1 MSAWS
6 ENEFFDSLQSLS
18 DSSKAVYRRDLGAFI
33 AWATKMEIAT
43 PGAASRLV
51 IRRYLGA
58 LAEKGYARRTMAR
71 KLSSVRRYFR
81 WAHRTGRCDA
91 DPTAG
96 LQAPKLDGRLP
107 RVLHGAELGT
117 LLDGSRPTLDDDER
131 VRRLRDDAIVEVL
144 YGSGLRVSEL
154 CGLTLPD
161 LDLAR
166 ERITVWGKGA
176 KQRIV
181 PLTEPAVA
189 AFGTYLDQAHGA
201 FANLDVATKTETGRV
216 RGPEGDA
223 EESAAT
229 DRQPTMAAIDG
240 PVFFNLVGRPLR
252 PRDVRRILDRRAESP
267 TNPHALRH
275 TFATHLLDGGA
286 DLRSVQELLGHEGL
300 ATTQIYTHV
309 SRERLR
315 SVLSSAHPRG

>member
-1 MSAWS
+1 MSSWS
-6 ENEFFDSLQSLS
+6 EGEFLDSLQSLS
-18 DSSKAVYRRDLGAFI
+18 PASRAVYQRDLGAFI
-33 AWATKMEIAT
+33 SWATDGGIDQPSAV
-43 PGAASRLV
+43 SRLV
-51 IRRYLGA
+51 IRRYLGH
-58 LAEKGYARRTMAR
+58 LAEQQYARRTIAR
-71 KLSSVRRYFR
+71 KLSAIRRYFR
-81 WAHRTGRCDA
+81 WAHRTGDCAA

-107 RVLHGAELGT
+107 RVLHGPELNT
-117 LLDGSRPTLDDDER
+117 LLSGSRPALDDDETAR
-131 VRRLRDDAIVEVL
+131 CQRDDAIVEVL

-154 CGLTLPD
+154 CGLTMGDID
-161 LDLAR
+161 LDHQ
-166 ERITVWGKGA
+166 RITVWGKGA

-189 AFGTYLDQAHGA
+189 ALAAYLAHARSQLAPADSAGRSSVVAADDSTGPVDGA
-201 FANLDVATKTETGRV
+201 PVRRDDVA
-216 RGPEGDA
+216 
-223 EESAAT
+223 
-229 DRQPTMAAIDG
+229 
-240 PVFFNLVGRPLR
+240 VFFNLAGRRLQ
-252 PRDVRRILDRRAESP
+252 PRDVRRILDRRATAP

-315 SVLSSAHPRG
+315 SVLSSTHPRG